1 MTLNRDARLRDAL
14 RALGRDDAERAAPA
28 YVEAHVIGEIRRLA
42 RDRRIRT
49 ARRGAALAVAAVVV
63 VAATVA
69 LIRVRRSERPAD
81 AAGVAQEITTAFLP
95 LPYAGVPVSNGAIV
109 RLRVPRTAL
118 ASFGLLAPDAS
129 DAASDATVTADVI
142 VGDDGL
148 ARAVRFVRASVHKEQ
163 TR

>member
-1 MTLNRDARLRDAL
+1 MTVNRDARLRDAL
-14 RALGRDDAERAAPA
+14 RALGRDDAERTAPA
-28 YVEAHVIGEIRRLA
+28 HVEAHVIGDIRRLA
-42 RDRRIRT
+42 RDRRSRT
-49 ARRGAALAVAAVVV
+49 ARRAAALAVSAVVV
-63 VAATVA
+63 VATVA

-81 AAGVAQEITTAFLP
+81 APGVSQEITTAFLP
-95 LPYAGVPVSNGAIV
+95 LPYSGVPVSNGAIV
-109 RLRVPRTAL
+109 RLRVPRAAL